1 MFDQDWD
8 KTVDLAESIVKL
20 RFDCDIA
27 QKTTDWY
34 DKMPIYLNLD
44 QVNWWY
50 AKISKDTKD
59 SKIDNGWIY

>member
-8 KTVDLAESIVKL
+8 RTVDLAESNVKVS
-20 RFDCDIA
+20 FDRDIA

-44 QVNWWY
+44 QVNLWY
-50 AKISKDTKD
+50 C
-59 SKIDNGWIY
+59 